1 MIYDKTAEQDRK
13 VVEAVGAVATAR
25 RKRNGE
31 LLRLAEREFDVF
43 LPVDRKLRHQQNLPR
58 FSRDHRDGHA
68 HQHTLGPAPLIAEV
82 LRVLPAA
89 KPGQALIVGE

>member
-43 LPVDRKLRHQQNLPR
+43 LPVDRKLRHQQNLPT
-58 FSRDHRDGHA
+58 FSIAIIVMVARTN
-68 HQHTLGPAPLIAEV
+68 TLLD
-82 LRVLPAA
+82 LRR
-89 KPGQALIVGE
+89 